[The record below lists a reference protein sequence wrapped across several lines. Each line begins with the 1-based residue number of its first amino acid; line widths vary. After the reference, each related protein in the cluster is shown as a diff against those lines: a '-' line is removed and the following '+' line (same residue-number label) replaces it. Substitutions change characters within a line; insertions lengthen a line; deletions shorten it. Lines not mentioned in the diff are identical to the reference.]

1 MSSSNGKN
9 GNHGVS
15 SVNGLSASNGRSP
28 ASNGRAGAG
37 RPQQPIYLQL
47 EPDPVFA
54 VLHAP
59 AGPRGR
65 VGAVLCA
72 PFGWEEI
79 CGHRS
84 FLRWAEALAEAGFP
98 TLRFDLPGSGESA
111 GSPRDPARLDTW
123 TRAVDGAAS
132 WLKTSQDCDRV
143 VAIGVGLGGMLA
155 YLAVTEGGAV
165 DDLVLWSVPAK
176 GDGIVRELRAMARLA
191 ADQAERP
198 AGLEGPAPEP
208 GELEVWGFLLSAES
222 ATAIKSVD
230 LTEREIPGAAGRR
243 VLLLGRDQSAPD
255 PRLLAHIEQS
265 GARVTSSPGPG
276 YEPMLRQPKVAEV
289 PYKTFAIVTAWLKA
303 AHDGQQSAPVK
314 PTRQVVSAD
323 HMEIEVHDV
332 SIRESPLEL
341 DTPAG
346 TIRGVLVEP
355 LRDADSAPLCGV
367 LLNSG
372 AVRRVGMNRI
382 WVETSRRWAA
392 RGVPTLRLDLPG
404 LGDSDGDER
413 AYAHPDAFYRTEFVA
428 YVVDALDAL
437 EARGLPGGFVLSG
450 LCAGAYWSFQT
461 ALADERVHGTVMLN
475 LYRFSTAS
483 ELDAG
488 RIARRARQLYR
499 SGVLWSTMRDA
510 VADGTITGMLRAI
523 ARNPQKLLNRESEPE
538 ISTALNAEMAQLEA
552 RGVARTLLMSL
563 GEPIAQDIIDAGL
576 DETEPWP
583 GVAFERI
590 PIRDHG
596 FRPVW
601 AQQFVNDALDRGLDR
616 AIAAAGER
624 LAAASS

>member
-1 MSSSNGKN
+1 MSSTNGKN
-9 GNHGVS
+9 GNQGVS
-15 SVNGLSASNGRSP
+15 AINGVSASNGP
-28 ASNGRAGAG
+28 AGAT
-37 RPQQPIYLQL
+37 RPQQPVYLQL

-59 AGPRGR
+59 SGAHRR
-65 VGAVLCA
+65 VGVVLCA

-79 CGHRS
+79 CAHRS
-84 FLRWAEALAEAGFP
+84 FLRWAEAFADAGFP
-98 TLRFDLPGSGESA
+98 ALRFDLPGSGESA
-111 GSPRDPARLDTW
+111 GSPRDPQRLDTW
-123 TRAVDGAAS
+123 TKAVDAAAS
-132 WLKTSQDCDRV
+132 WLKSAGDCDRV
-143 VAIGVGLGGMLA
+143 VAVGVGLGGMLA
-155 YLAVTEGGAV
+155 YLAVTEGAAV

-176 GDGIVRELRAMARLA
+176 GDAIVRELRAMARLA

-198 AGLEGPAPEP
+198 AEFEGPAPVP
-208 GELEVWGFLLSAES
+208 GELEVWGFLLSGET
-222 ATAIKSVD
+222 ATALKSVD
-230 LTEREIPGAAGRR
+230 LTEREIPGAPGRR
-243 VLLLGRDQSAPD
+243 VLLMGRDQSAPD
-255 PRLLAHIEQS
+255 PRLLAHLEQS
-265 GARVTSSPGPG
+265 GASVTSSPGPG
-276 YEPMLRQPKVAEV
+276 YEPMVRQPKIAEV
-289 PYKTFAIVTAWLKA
+289 PYKTFGIVTSWLKA
-303 AHDGQQSAPVK
+303 SGDGEQSVPVK
-314 PTRQVVSAD
+314 PTHHVLSAD
-323 HMEIEVHDV
+323 HMDIDVHDA
-332 SIRESPLEL
+332 SIRESPFEL
-341 DTPAG
+341 DTPGG
-346 TIRGVLVEP
+346 TVRGVLVEP
-355 LRDADSAPLCGV
+355 LRAGGESAPLCGV

-428 YVVDALDAL
+428 FVVAALDAL

-488 RIARRARQLYR
+488 RIGRRARQLHR

-510 VADGTITGMLRAI
+510 VADGTITRMLRAI
-523 ARNPQKLLNRESEPE
+523 ARNPQKLLNREAEPE
-538 ISTALNAEMAQLEA
+538 MSSALHAEMAQLGE

-583 GVAFERI
+583 GVTFERI

-616 AIAAAGER
+616 AISAAGER
-624 LAAASS
+624 LAAAS

>member
-1 MSSSNGKN
+1 MSTTNGKN
-9 GNHGVS
+9 ADHGMS
-15 SVNGLSASNGRSP
+15 ASNGVSASNGRPST
-28 ASNGRAGAG
+28 A
-37 RPQQPIYLQL
+37 RPQQAVYLQL
-47 EPDPVFA
+47 DPDPVFA

-59 AGPRGR
+59 SADKRQR
-65 VGAVLCA
+65 VGVVLCA

-79 CGHRS
+79 CAHRS
-84 FLRWAEALAEAGFP
+84 FLRFAEAVADAGYP
-98 TLRFDLPGSGESA
+98 ALRFDLPGSGESA

-123 TRAVDGAAS
+123 TKAVDAAAS
-132 WLKTSQDCDRV
+132 WLKSAADCDRV

-155 YLAVTEGGAV
+155 YLAASEGGAV

-176 GDGIVRELRAMARLA
+176 GDAIVRELRAMAMLA
-191 ADQAERP
+191 ADTAPRP
-198 AGLEGPAPEP
+198 AEFDSPAPED
-208 GELEVWGFLLSAES
+208 GELEVWGFLLSGET
-222 ATAIKSVD
+222 ATALKSVD
-230 LTEREIPGAAGRR
+230 LTEREIPGATGRR
-243 VLLLGRDQSAPD
+243 VLLLGRDQSAVD
-255 PRLLAHIEQS
+255 ARLLEHLEQS
-265 GARVTSSPGPG
+265 GASVTSSPGPG
-276 YEPMLRQPKVAEV
+276 YEAMVRQPKIAEV
-289 PYKTFAIVTAWLKA
+289 PYKTFGIVTAWLKA
-303 AHDGQQSAPVK
+303 ADDGEQSKPIK
-314 PTRQVVSAD
+314 PTRQILSSD
-323 HMEIEVHDV
+323 HMEIDVHDSSV
-332 SIRESPLEL
+332 RESPLEL
-341 DTPAG
+341 ETPAG
-346 TIRGVLVEP
+346 VVRGVLVEP
-355 LRDADSAPLCGV
+355 LHASSEPAPLCGV

-372 AVRRVGMNRI
+372 AVRRIGMNRI

-428 YVVDALDAL
+428 HVVAALDAL

-450 LCAGAYWSFQT
+450 LCAGAYWSHQT
-461 ALADERVHGTVMLN
+461 ALADERVHGTLMLN

-510 VADGTITGMLRAI
+510 VADGTITAMLRAI
-523 ARNPQKLLNRESEPE
+523 ARNPRKVLNREPEPE
-538 ISTALNAEMAQLEA
+538 ISTALNAEMAQLEERA
-552 RGVARTLLMSL
+552 VARTLLMSL

-576 DETEPWP
+576 DEAEPWP
-583 GVAFERI
+583 GVTLERI

-616 AIAAAGER
+616 AISAAGKQ
-624 LAAASS
+624 LAPAS

>member
-1 MSSSNGKN
+1 MD
-9 GNHGVS
+9 
-15 SVNGLSASNGRSP
+15 
-28 ASNGRAGAG
+28 
-37 RPQQPIYLQL
+37 I
-47 EPDPVFA
+47 D
-54 VLHAP
+54 
-59 AGPRGR
+59 
-65 VGAVLCA
+65 
-72 PFGWEEI
+72 
-79 CGHRS
+79 
-84 FLRWAEALAEAGFP
+84 
-98 TLRFDLPGSGESA
+98 
-111 GSPRDPARLDTW
+111 
-123 TRAVDGAAS
+123 
-132 WLKTSQDCDRV
+132 
-143 VAIGVGLGGMLA
+143 
-155 YLAVTEGGAV
+155 
-165 DDLVLWSVPAK
+165 
-176 GDGIVRELRAMARLA
+176 
-191 ADQAERP
+191 
-198 AGLEGPAPEP
+198 
-208 GELEVWGFLLSAES
+208 
-222 ATAIKSVD
+222 
-230 LTEREIPGAAGRR
+230 
-243 VLLLGRDQSAPD
+243 
-255 PRLLAHIEQS
+255 
-265 GARVTSSPGPG
+265 
-276 YEPMLRQPKVAEV
+276 
-289 PYKTFAIVTAWLKA
+289 
-303 AHDGQQSAPVK
+303 
-314 PTRQVVSAD
+314 
-323 HMEIEVHDV
+323 VHDS
-332 SIRESPLEL
+332 SIRESPFEL

-355 LRDADSAPLCGV
+355 LRGGESAPLCGV

-428 YVVDALDAL
+428 YVVAALDAL

-461 ALADERVHGTVMLN
+461 ALADERVHGAVMLN

-523 ARNPQKLLNRESEPE
+523 ARNPHKLLNRETEPE
-538 ISTALNAEMAQLEA
+538 ISSALNAEMAQLEE

-616 AIAAAGER
+616 AISAAGER
-624 LAAASS
+624 LAAAS